1 VSTQTAIFAAG
12 CFWQVEA
19 AVRGIDGVVATT
31 VGYTG
36 GTVEH
41 PSYRQ
46 VCSGRTGH
54 AEAVRV
60 EYDPAQ
66 VSYDDLLEVFWAIHD
81 PTTRNRQGWDVGTQ
95 YRSAIFFDGGEQE
108 VAAHRSLTNAQA
120 RFRRPVVTEIVQA
133 SEFWPA
139 EDYHQRYLEKKGRST
154 CAVTVRDPVE
164 APAGWRGILRRS

>member
-1 VSTQTAIFAAG
+1 MSTETAIFAAG
-12 CFWQVEA
+12 CFWQVVA

-120 RFRRPVVTEIVQA
+120 RFRRPAVTETRRR
-133 SEFWPA
+133 S
-139 EDYHQRYLEKKGRST
+139 GRPRITTSAT
-154 CAVTVRDPVE
+154 SRRRGG
-164 APAGWRGILRRS
+164 APAPSPSETRWRRRQAGAGSCAGADV